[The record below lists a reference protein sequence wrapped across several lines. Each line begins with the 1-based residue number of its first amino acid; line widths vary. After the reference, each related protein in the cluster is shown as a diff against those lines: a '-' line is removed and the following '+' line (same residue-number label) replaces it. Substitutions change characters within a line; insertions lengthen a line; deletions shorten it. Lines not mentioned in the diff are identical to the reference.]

1 MATAAV
7 TTRPTDHKSNTDT
20 YFGKAR
26 NEMDD
31 MEKETEDGLR
41 KWPMKI
47 SRISIG
53 YWISLLDDIHQG
65 VNRLKLLAL
74 QMNEELESQ
83 KPLTDRLY
91 GKIDALND
99 GVNKKNK
106 DMKTILLR

>member
-1 MATAAV
+1 MASAAV
-7 TTRPTDHKSNTDT
+7 TTRPTDLKSNTDT
-20 YFGKAR
+20 YFGKPR
-26 NEMDD
+26 HEMDD

-41 KWPMKI
+41 TWWLKV

-53 YWISLLDDIHQG
+53 CLISLLDDIHQG

-83 KPLTDRLY
+83 KPLTDRLQ
-91 GKIDALND
+91 GKIEALND